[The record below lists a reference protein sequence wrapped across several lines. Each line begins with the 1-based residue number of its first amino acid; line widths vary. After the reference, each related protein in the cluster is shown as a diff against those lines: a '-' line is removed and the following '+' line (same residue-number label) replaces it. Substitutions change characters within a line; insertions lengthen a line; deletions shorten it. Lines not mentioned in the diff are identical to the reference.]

1 MRIRLLGGLSVE
13 HDGRQVPVTGSMQL
27 AVLFRL
33 AVDAGTAVSYRAISE
48 DVWSRD
54 VPENQRAALQS
65 IVSRL
70 RAQLPP
76 GVIESTVGGYRL
88 LLARSDVDALRF
100 EDLVAEA
107 VAAAGTALPADARRA
122 ALAALALWAGEP
134 WIPSPDFDWFLRD
147 LARDRARALELT
159 ALDGTA
165 PDGCAPSAAFAPS
178 AARGI
183 PVSLTRL
190 VGRERELAAIEKQ
203 LAVSRLVTIVGT
215 GGIGKTRL
223 ALETA
228 AGIRGAVL
236 VELAPVGPGEVLA
249 AVLAA
254 TGREL
259 RTSDAPVEP
268 VGSLERVVEALL
280 GRAVVLVL
288 DNCEHVIDAA
298 ARLAENLLGV
308 LPALTILA
316 TSREPLGIPGE
327 SFVTVGSLPHP
338 SESEL
343 EAAID
348 TPDTPGSPERLREFA
363 ALELFGQRA
372 LAARGAGL
380 ATGELAGAARICARL
395 DGLPL
400 ALELAAAKLRTMT
413 LDEVLDG
420 LDNRF
425 TLLTG
430 GYRTALPRHQ
440 TLRALIDWSWSLLSA
455 DERTALGRLAVFP
468 AGIDTR
474 DAADVAATAGLV
486 GASVFESLVDKSLLH
501 RERGRY
507 RLLETIREYGIERLA
522 EAGNLAAER
531 AAQAGYIAVRAEAA
545 DALMRGPRI
554 REAIAWFDAEDDN
567 VTAALRYTT
576 SARLAEPAVRVAL
589 ACVWYWGIRER
600 RDELGVWLGAVSEL
614 AAEVD
619 SDEARAIVLFTPV
632 VRAFSAEEANPDAAR
647 DSALVPEALAEAAR
661 RAFDAW
667 AQDPP
672 GRGGELMQLAFPLLS
687 AFRTSFGEEGWM
699 LRVRIPSG
707 EELGLDPWPAAMLHV
722 IRAATAQNRGDIAE
736 LGEASAHAVR
746 AFEAIGDLWGLA
758 LAQQMRAEWFSLQG
772 RLDEALDVTDAS
784 TANMSRITS
793 SWDLAQQQALAVSI
807 MLRQGRLA
815 AARERADELL
825 AGAAESG
832 NIFTVIQAEATALVL
847 DLNDR
852 DTGAASARLARIE
865 DLASGWPNMPAQL
878 VAMIGVRRAELEL
891 LQGDADAAERAIRV
905 AADAAIASLDHP
917 VIGQVAL
924 SLGGLALARGQV
936 EEAVRAL
943 DLSSAIIGAYDRLEP
958 RAIAIEQAAAA
969 HGIDRATPAP
979 SSRPHAL
986 ATLRALID
994 PAG

>member
-1 MRIRLLGGLSVE
+1 
-13 HDGRQVPVTGSMQL
+13 
-27 AVLFRL
+27 
-33 AVDAGTAVSYRAISE
+33 
-48 DVWSRD
+48 
-54 VPENQRAALQS
+54 
-65 IVSRL
+65 SRL
-70 RAQLPP
+70 
-76 GVIESTVGGYRL
+76 G
-88 LLARSDVDALRF
+88 
-100 EDLVAEA
+100 
-107 VAAAGTALPADARRA
+107 
-122 ALAALALWAGEP
+122 
-134 WIPSPDFDWFLRD
+134 
-147 LARDRARALELT
+147 
-159 ALDGTA
+159 
-165 PDGCAPSAAFAPS
+165 
-178 AARGI
+178 
-183 PVSLTRL
+183 
-190 VGRERELAAIEKQ
+190 
-203 LAVSRLVTIVGT
+203 SR
-215 GGIGKTRL
+215 
-223 ALETA
+223 
-228 AGIRGAVL
+228 
-236 VELAPVGPGEVLA
+236 
-249 AVLAA
+249 
-254 TGREL
+254 
-259 RTSDAPVEP
+259 
-268 VGSLERVVEALL
+268 
-280 GRAVVLVL
+280 
-288 DNCEHVIDAA
+288 
-298 ARLAENLLGV
+298 
-308 LPALTILA
+308 
-316 TSREPLGIPGE
+316 
-327 SFVTVGSLPHP
+327 
-338 SESEL
+338 SES
-343 EAAID
+343 
-348 TPDTPGSPERLREFA
+348 S
-363 ALELFGQRA
+363 
-372 LAARGAGL
+372 
-380 ATGELAGAARICARL
+380 
-395 DGLPL
+395 
-400 ALELAAAKLRTMT
+400 
-413 LDEVLDG
+413 
-420 LDNRF
+420 
-425 TLLTG
+425 
-430 GYRTALPRHQ
+430 
-440 TLRALIDWSWSLLSA
+440 
-455 DERTALGRLAVFP
+455 
-468 AGIDTR
+468 
-474 DAADVAATAGLV
+474 
-486 GASVFESLVDKSLLH
+486 
-501 RERGRY
+501 
-507 RLLETIREYGIERLA
+507 
-522 EAGNLAAER
+522 
-531 AAQAGYIAVRAEAA
+531 
-545 DALMRGPRI
+545 
-554 REAIAWFDAEDDN
+554 
-567 VTAALRYTT
+567 VTAMF
-576 SARLAEPAVRVAL
+576 SACSRATV
-589 ACVWYWGIRER
+589 
-600 RDELGVWLGAVSEL
+600 AVSEL

-736 LGEASAHAVR
+736 LGEASAQAVR

-891 LQGDADAAERAIRV
+891 LQGDGDAAERAIRV
-905 AADAAIASLDHP
+905 AAGAAIASLDHP

-969 HGIDRATPAP
+969 QGIDRATPAP